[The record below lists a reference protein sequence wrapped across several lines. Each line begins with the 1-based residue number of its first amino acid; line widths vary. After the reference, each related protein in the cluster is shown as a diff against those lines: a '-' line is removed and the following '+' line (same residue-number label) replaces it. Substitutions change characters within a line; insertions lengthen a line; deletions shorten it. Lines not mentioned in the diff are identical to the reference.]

1 MEINE
6 CFITTAGEDWV
17 RIENCNVHMNVK
29 RRLQR
34 TVIRGNEGD
43 DLLDEG
49 AESAIYTITGKMSM
63 AKYKEIL
70 AIFRKEQPIFN
81 DRLKTGKSRHYSLAL
96 TMIAQ
101 QVNTNSSC
109 LKMQSKMKS
118 CLDLVLIIFIYSVK
132 MFTCDGLLCCW
143 CCFHQLFL
151 FSFFF

>member
-49 AESAIYTITGKMSM
+49 AESAVYTITGNMDMEKNGKISVRLVQPKKGRSCNPQIKAVAVHVIM
-63 AKYKEIL
+63 AMRQMFSYLGCI
-70 AIFRKEQPIFN
+70 
-81 DRLKTGKSRHYSLAL
+81 
-96 TMIAQ
+96 
-101 QVNTNSSC
+101 
-109 LKMQSKMKS
+109 
-118 CLDLVLIIFIYSVK
+118 VLGRNCISN
-132 MFTCDGLLCCW
+132 ME
-143 CCFHQLFL
+143 
-151 FSFFF
+151 

>member
-6 CFITTAGEDWV
+6 CFITTAGQDWV

-49 AESAIYTITGKMSM
+49 AESAIYTITGKMNM
-63 AKYKEIL
+63 VNYKEIL

-81 DRLKTGKSRHYSLAL
+81 DPFEERQIK
-96 TMIAQ
+96 
-101 QVNTNSSC
+101 V
-109 LKMQSKMKS
+109 
-118 CLDLVLIIFIYSVK
+118 
-132 MFTCDGLLCCW
+132 
-143 CCFHQLFL
+143 L
-151 FSFFF
+151 FSTIDYDSATGEYEFILMEDAEQDEIMS

>member
-49 AESAIYTITGKMSM
+49 AESAIYTITGKMNMASTRKSLQSSERSNLFSM
-63 AKYKEIL
+63 IHL
-70 AIFRKEQPIFN
+70 RI
-81 DRLKTGKSRHYSLAL
+81 DKSRHYSLA
-96 TMIAQ
+96 
-101 QVNTNSSC
+101 
-109 LKMQSKMKS
+109 
-118 CLDLVLIIFIYSVK
+118 
-132 MFTCDGLLCCW
+132 
-143 CCFHQLFL
+143 
-151 FSFFF
+151 

>member
-49 AESAIYTITGKMSM
+49 AESAI
-63 AKYKEIL
+63 
-70 AIFRKEQPIFN
+70 
-81 DRLKTGKSRHYSLAL
+81 
-96 TMIAQ
+96 
-101 QVNTNSSC
+101 
-109 LKMQSKMKS
+109 
-118 CLDLVLIIFIYSVK
+118 
-132 MFTCDGLLCCW
+132 
-143 CCFHQLFL
+143 
-151 FSFFF
+151 

>member
-49 AESAIYTITGKMSM
+49 AESAVYTITGNMDM
-63 AKYKEIL
+63 EKYKEIL
-70 AIFRKEQPIFN
+70 IMENEEQKYIPYFVDTHIPGPE
-81 DRLKTGKSRHYSLAL
+81 TG
-96 TMIAQ
+96 
-101 QVNTNSSC
+101 
-109 LKMQSKMKS
+109 
-118 CLDLVLIIFIYSVK
+118 
-132 MFTCDGLLCCW
+132 
-143 CCFHQLFL
+143 
-151 FSFFF
+151 